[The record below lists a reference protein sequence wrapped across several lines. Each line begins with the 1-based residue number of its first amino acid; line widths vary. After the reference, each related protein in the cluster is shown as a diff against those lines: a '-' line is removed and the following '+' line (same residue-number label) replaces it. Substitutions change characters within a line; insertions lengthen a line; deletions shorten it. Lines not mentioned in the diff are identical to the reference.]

1 MSDSLHLD
9 GHSLTRDDVV
19 AVARD
24 GVLVDLDVDAIVR
37 VREAAEFVERI
48 VEEDRTAYGINTGF
62 GRNAGIRLTDDEAA
76 RRLQHNLIVTHATC
90 VGEPLPTEVVRAMM
104 VLRIN
109 TLLQGHSGIRP
120 ETLQAL
126 TAMLNQGVHP
136 VIPSKGSV
144 GASGD
149 LAPLSHMAMPLLGAG
164 EAEFG
169 GERMD
174 GAAAMAAASIPCVEL
189 TYKEGLALNN
199 GTAQITAHAV
209 LALADLERLVDTADL
224 SAALSLEAKAGRLD
238 AFEAA
243 VHALRPHPGQVA
255 TAGNLRAFTAGT
267 TLCDIEPERIL
278 DDRGEVA
285 KSVSPQDGYS
295 LRCAP
300 AVHGAVRDA
309 LAHAARVVEV
319 ELNAVTDN
327 PLLFPD
333 DDRVLSAGNF
343 HGMPLALAM
352 SAVKASIPVLA
363 SICERRVAMLVDAA
377 TNDGLPMF
385 LVDNDDGAQS
395 GHMLLQYT
403 AAALVNDLATRSH
416 PAPTIN
422 VPTCANTEDQVSMGT
437 NEARHV
443 QEMTSDLEWVVALEV
458 LVATQAL
465 SVRAR
470 RLAGKGSVAA
480 PDPGPGAGT
489 GAALAAVREV
499 VEELIVD
506 RDLRGDVDAVRAL
519 VHDGTLLDAARE
531 VAGLEG

>member
-1 MSDSLHLD
+1 MSERLHLD
-9 GHSLTRDDVV
+9 GRSLTRADVV
-19 AVARD
+19 AVARE
-24 GVLVDLDVDAIVR
+24 GRLVDLDVDAIVR
-37 VREAAEFVERI
+37 VRKAAEFVERI
-48 VEEDRTAYGINTGF
+48 VAEDRTAYGVNTGF
-62 GRNAGIRLTDDEAA
+62 GRNAGIRLDSEEAA
-76 RRLQHNLIVTHATC
+76 RRLQRNLILTHAAC
-90 VGEPLPTEVVRAMM
+90 VGEPLPTDVVRAMM

-126 TAMLNQGVHP
+126 TAMLNERVHP
-136 VIPSKGSV
+136 VIPEKGSV

-149 LAPLSHMAMPLLGAG
+149 LAPLSHMVMPLLGAG

-169 GERMD
+169 GERMS
-174 GAAAMAAASIPCVEL
+174 GADAMAAAGIPIVEL
-189 TYKEGLALNN
+189 THKEGLALNN

-209 LALADLERLVDTADL
+209 LALHDLERLVATADVA
-224 SAALSLEAKAGRLD
+224 AALSLEAKAGRLD
-238 AFEAA
+238 AFDPA

-255 TAGNLRAFTAGT
+255 TAARIRALVDGS

-278 DDRGEVA
+278 DAHGDVA
-285 KSVSPQDGYS
+285 KSSSPQDAYS

-309 LAHAARVVEV
+309 LAHAARVVDV

-327 PLLFPD
+327 PLLFPG

-352 SAVKASIPVLA
+352 SAVKASLPVLA
-363 SICERRVAMLVDAA
+363 SICERRIAMLVDAA

-422 VPTCANTEDQVSMGT
+422 VPTCANAEDQVSMGT

-443 QEMTSDLEWVVALEV
+443 HAMTSDLEWVVALEV

-465 SVRAR
+465 SVRMR
-470 RLAGKGSVAA
+470 RLSRSSGSVEPA
-480 PDPGPGAGT
+480 PGAGT
-489 GAALAAVREV
+489 GAALRAVRRH
-499 VEELIVD
+499 VEELVVD
-506 RDLRGDVDAVRAL
+506 RDLRGDMTAVCAL
-519 VHDGTLLDAARE
+519 VHDGSLLGAADDAARL
-531 VAGLEG
+531 GRRR